1 MNLNFRDL
9 KEKWKASGEIP
20 NWYSTNAL
28 QFFMNKYSYEGESV
42 KSRDETTNKWLASYA
57 PEIYPSWWNEDEYFK
72 GLTWE
77 QAFNKLDWDGYL
89 VKSTPVKANAGLP
102 FRGLTVSCCGQ
113 ELKNSVAAKSFA
125 RGELEVLIKNSHGCS
140 MTISDWLA
148 EGTVYDKDGNRSEG
162 IIPVLDEMQGSTESI
177 NQGVR
182 RGQTLFGIDALH
194 GDFWA
199 VSEKLYAES
208 DVLNIAWILTDKFI
222 ELLEQGDLETIKRW
236 NKIVYIRMAK
246 GKGYFTKI
254 DTMNRNKAQIFKDLG
269 LEVKGSNL
277 CVAPETMILTD
288 KGYEV
293 IANLE
298 GQSVNIWNGEEWS
311 EVDVL
316 KTGVNQKLVKVTTN
330 FNQTIECT
338 PYHKFYVQVGSLGRG
353 GKIYEKQAQD
363 LKSGDRLIKFEL
375 PLIEGSETLSYA
387 YTNGFYSGDG
397 CFFKGKQMT
406 YLYGDKKSLVDKI
419 EDAKSVYAG
428 DSQDRLIVRHN
439 GNLKDKYFVP
449 TSDYTVM
456 SRLSWLAGIL
466 DSDGTVSRNGDTE
479 SLQLGSVH
487 LSFLQEIQ
495 LMLQTLGV
503 TSTINTGVPEG
514 YRDLPL
520 NDGSGENGKFYCQQ
534 SYRLLINA
542 NGLFKL
548 SQLGFETFRLKWEKR
563 RPNRECD
570 RFVTIKSVEDF
581 GRYDDTFC
589 FTEPKRHMGMFNG
602 ILTGQCNE
610 VNLPVNEEYSFTCVI
625 LNVNLTMY
633 RSFPD
638 HLFHV
643 IHVMQDCNV
652 SGYIDEIK
660 KKTGYNALFLSKVLK
675 FTEDFRAVGTGVCGF
690 HSLLMQENIVYGSLE
705 SFYLNQQIFKRMRND
720 LEEASS
726 WLAEVMG
733 EPYAMKG
740 TGKRNATLMM
750 MPPTKASTE
759 LARNTPSESINPTTA
774 LIRVKETV
782 GGDIF
787 RIEPVLL
794 KLLKD
799 KGIYNTEVVNDI
811 AQHKGS
817 IQHRPEFTDEEKAV
831 LRIAFEVPM
840 ESHLDLCS
848 QRQKHIDQQQ
858 SINLYLASHDSEE
871 YIAEIHKK
879 ALLDE
884 GINGLYYCYSSRN
897 GDYERAE
904 CIVCQ

>member
-9 KEKWKASGEIP
+9 KDKWKASGEIP

-28 QFFMNKYSYEGESV
+28 QFFMNNYSYEGESV

-57 PEIYPSWWNEDEYFK
+57 PQIYPSWWNEDEYFK

-277 CVAPETMILTD
+277 C
-288 KGYEV
+288 
-293 IANLE
+293 
-298 GQSVNIWNGEEWS
+298 
-311 EVDVL
+311 
-316 KTGVNQKLVKVTTN
+316 
-330 FNQTIECT
+330 
-338 PYHKFYVQVGSLGRG
+338 
-353 GKIYEKQAQD
+353 
-363 LKSGDRLIKFEL
+363 
-375 PLIEGSETLSYA
+375 
-387 YTNGFYSGDG
+387 
-397 CFFKGKQMT
+397 
-406 YLYGDKKSLVDKI
+406 
-419 EDAKSVYAG
+419 
-428 DSQDRLIVRHN
+428 
-439 GNLKDKYFVP
+439 
-449 TSDYTVM
+449 
-456 SRLSWLAGIL
+456 
-466 DSDGTVSRNGDTE
+466 
-479 SLQLGSVH
+479 
-487 LSFLQEIQ
+487 
-495 LMLQTLGV
+495 
-503 TSTINTGVPEG
+503 
-514 YRDLPL
+514 
-520 NDGSGENGKFYCQQ
+520 
-534 SYRLLINA
+534 
-542 NGLFKL
+542 
-548 SQLGFETFRLKWEKR
+548 
-563 RPNRECD
+563 
-570 RFVTIKSVEDF
+570 
-581 GRYDDTFC
+581 
-589 FTEPKRHMGMFNG
+589 
-602 ILTGQCNE
+602 NE

-625 LNVNLTMY
+625 LNVNLTLY
-633 RSFPD
+633 RSFPE

-733 EPYAMKG
+733 EPLAMKG

-750 MPPTKASTE
+750 MPPTKSSTE

-774 LIRVKETV
+774 LIKVKETV

-794 KLLKD
+794 KLMKD

-817 IQHRPEFTDEEKAV
+817 IQHRAEFTDEEKAV